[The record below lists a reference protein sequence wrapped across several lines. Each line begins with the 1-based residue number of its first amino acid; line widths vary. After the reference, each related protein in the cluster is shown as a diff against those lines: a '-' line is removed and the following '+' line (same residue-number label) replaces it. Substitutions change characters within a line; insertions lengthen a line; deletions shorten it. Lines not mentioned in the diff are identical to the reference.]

1 MSTKSVAIQY
11 FDKINVDEIA
21 VYDEVNAKKFFSNQL
36 GKISNNREN
45 SAICYLLIA
54 HRYILFILYKNR
66 L

>member
-45 SAICYLLIA
+45 SAIC
-54 HRYILFILYKNR
+54 
-66 L
+66 